1 MIRVKN
7 ANDYLAT
14 KQIITIPFTSK
25 GIYDYCYDCRLFKC
39 FGKTIQR
46 DLRLLEQWL
55 GQWRINVEKRA
66 GAGVMLSAEN
76 IADLLHLD
84 HLLGAECEGETPNET
99 SISKLSE
106 RYFIS
111 GASIVNDL
119 RVIESWLAPLGLSLI
134 RSPSG
139 THIEGSE
146 GQVRQAMALLING
159 IINHNEPQGV
169 VYSRLDP
176 GSYKA
181 LVHYFGEEE
190 VLFVQ
195 SLLLDMENELSWS
208 LGEPYYVNIFTHIL
222 IMMYRNTHG
231 NALSR
236 EEDQTRQYDE
246 NIFNVASQMIHKI
259 EQRIAHTLPDDEV
272 WFIYQYI
279 ISSGVAIDGQKDVSI
294 ISHMQASNEARLITW
309 RLITVFSDIVDCD
322 FSEDSALYDGLLVHI
337 KPLINRL
344 NYRIHI
350 RNPLLED
357 IKAELA
363 DVWRLTQYVVNQVFK
378 TWGKNAVS
386 EDEVGYLTV
395 HFQAA
400 MERQIARKRVLLV
413 CSTGIGTSHLLKSR
427 ILRAFPEWTI
437 VDVISAANLSQVL
450 PDNIELI
457 ISTINLPTVTMPV
470 AYVTAFLMMPILS
483 GSLNGDYGKLHHAT
497 SRVVEI

>member
-1 MIRVKN
+1 MQMITSRQNRLLRFLLPRREYTTIVTI
-7 ANDYLAT
+7 AGYLNV
-14 KQIITIPFTSK
+14 SE
-25 GIYDYCYDCRLFKC
+25 
-39 FGKTIQR
+39 KTIQR

-84 HLLGAECEGETPNET
+84 HLLVAECEEIDGVMNNARRVKIASQLLSETPNET

-195 SLLLDMENELSWS
+195 SLLLDMENELSLS
-208 LGEPYYVNIFTHIL
+208 L
-222 IMMYRNTHG
+222 
-231 NALSR
+231 
-236 EEDQTRQYDE
+236 
-246 NIFNVASQMIHKI
+246 
-259 EQRIAHTLPDDEV
+259 
-272 WFIYQYI
+272 
-279 ISSGVAIDGQKDVSI
+279 
-294 ISHMQASNEARLITW
+294 
-309 RLITVFSDIVDCD
+309 
-322 FSEDSALYDGLLVHI
+322 
-337 KPLINRL
+337 
-344 NYRIHI
+344 IHI
-350 RNPLLED
+350 SFR
-357 IKAELA
+357 
-363 DVWRLTQYVVNQVFK
+363 
-378 TWGKNAVS
+378 
-386 EDEVGYLTV
+386 
-395 HFQAA
+395 
-400 MERQIARKRVLLV
+400 
-413 CSTGIGTSHLLKSR
+413 C
-427 ILRAFPEWTI
+427 
-437 VDVISAANLSQVL
+437 
-450 PDNIELI
+450 
-457 ISTINLPTVTMPV
+457 
-470 AYVTAFLMMPILS
+470 
-483 GSLNGDYGKLHHAT
+483 
-497 SRVVEI
+497 